1 MAKNSPKNPAGGSP
15 GSGAG
20 GSKGP
25 GNAGTKGGI
34 RPNTNTRP
42 GNKKKK

>member
-34 RPNTNTRP
+34 RPNTARP
-42 GNKKKK
+42 GNKKK

>member
-42 GNKKKK
+42 GNKKK